1 MHPLFYN
8 WYTVV
13 CIFHANGRKS
23 WDSNKPA
30 LKLAEAPQKV
40 DLGLGGSDSDSDSS
54 EEEDPE
60 VKAARLP
67 AIKAKAAAN
76 KKVKKVRCAKSMI
89 VFDVKVFEMSEDF
102 DDLYDEIVDKVKKD
116 GLVWN

>member
-30 LKLAEAPQKV
+30 LKLPEAPKKV

-54 EEEDPE
+54 EEEDPAE
-60 VKAARLP
+60 KAARLA
-67 AIKAKAAAN
+67 AIKAKAK
-76 KKVKKVRCAKSMI
+76 KKVKVKSAAKSMI
-89 VFDVKVFEMSEDF
+89 VFDVKVFEMDTDF
-102 DDLYDEIVDKVKKD
+102 DDLYDEIVDKV
-116 GLVWN
+116 